1 MRNRNGDRSLAAR
14 GRGPDPDTHHF
25 HRSAQNCVK
34 MDAQFGRNRNKH
46 QDRQCAEFMF
56 EKLLSKIGLCLD
68 KHSLPYMII
77 GGQAV
82 LLYREP
88 RLTRDIDITLE
99 VVI

>member
-1 MRNRNGDRSLAAR
+1 
-14 GRGPDPDTHHF
+14 
-25 HRSAQNCVK
+25 
-34 MDAQFGRNRNKH
+34 
-46 QDRQCAEFMF
+46 MF
-56 EKLLSKIGLCLD
+56 EKLLSKIGRCLD